1 MNNKSVY
8 RVRPLN
14 PYTIDELKRSYL
26 WFSRPTEF
34 KGDVQDA
41 NIGAF
46 ITDTEAIKKGIL
58 LVCPRFP
65 FDLWLEKMSHTGICC
80 FTKNKPTLNTIRK
93 FPGCSKGEAICIEFD
108 REGLVNFF
116 RAHKKFPIGNC
127 FHDVIYDENPTKIE
141 QCDKWSI
148 LWKTNVNGKLYK
160 TIPGILHEHPRELD
174 NFMFMLLTRINS
186 KFSAQHEIR
195 IILGG
200 RNIPSHKKE
209 LKGYQLD
216 IPNSL
221 ITKIWI
227 YENSKKDFIG
237 EIQSIPEI
245 KDRIEVI
252 ENGTDI

>member
-1 MNNKSVY
+1 MDNKSVY

-14 PYTIDELKRSYL
+14 HFAIDELSNSYL

-58 LVCPRFP
+58 YVCPNFP

-80 FTKNKPTLNTIRK
+80 FTKNRPTQSMIK
-93 FPGCSKGEAICIEFD
+93 KIPGCSKGEAICVEFDKDGLIEF
-108 REGLVNFF
+108 F
-116 RAHKKFPIGNC
+116 RSHNKFPQGDC

-141 QCDKWSI
+141 QCDEWSI
-148 LWKTNVNGKLYK
+148 LWEVYDGGKLYK
-160 TIPGILHEHPRELD
+160 TIPGILHEHPREID
-174 NFMFMLLTRINS
+174 KFIFMLLTRINS
-186 KFSAQHEIR
+186 KFSAQDETR

-200 RNIPSHKKE
+200 RNIPSHEKG
-209 LKGYQLD
+209 LKGYRFL

-221 ITKIWI
+221 VTRTWI
-227 YENSKKDFIG
+227 YGNPENDFI
-237 EIQSIPEI
+237 EELQSIPEI
-245 KDRIEVI
+245 KDKIEYDNKSI
-252 ENGTDI
+252 K